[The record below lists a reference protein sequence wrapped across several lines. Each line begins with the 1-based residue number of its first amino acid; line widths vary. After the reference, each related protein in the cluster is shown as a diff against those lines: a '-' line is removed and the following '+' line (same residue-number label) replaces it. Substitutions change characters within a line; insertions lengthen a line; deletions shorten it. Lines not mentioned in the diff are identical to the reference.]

1 MRKFLLASVALFGLA
16 TPILTSNAIAASND
30 QRVASS
36 EVQIQRMQE
45 PQSLM
50 LDAHLAGMRDGLK
63 LTDEQAK
70 NWPAFESAIRGAEKA
85 RSDRWR
91 QARERMSG
99 GDRPSTI
106 ERMTI
111 MSDHLQKMA
120 DQLNKVAEASK
131 PLYDSLTDVQKRE
144 FDTLIREFRPHD
156 R

>member
-16 TPILTSNAIAASND
+16 TSILTSNAIAASND

-50 LDAHLAGMRDGLK
+50 LDAHLAGMRDG
-63 LTDEQAK
+63 
-70 NWPAFESAIRGAEKA
+70 S
-85 RSDRWR
+85 S
-91 QARERMSG
+91 S
-99 GDRPSTI
+99 
-106 ERMTI
+106 
-111 MSDHLQKMA
+111 
-120 DQLNKVAEASK
+120 SK